1 MVGLITAGV
10 VAAVGLLLAVVLR
23 TLYLKRNAVAIK
35 LDDYSLDK
43 RPLAAS
49 NKIEKVKETQNVREV
64 LSRFAP
70 QHLVAKYTPVLQQ
83 AGIPLRGEEMAGAI
97 GLSTLL
103 GAVLG
108 LLLFSVPGLLLLGVA
123 GYLLPGQ
130 ILKVYLARRLRAAEE
145 QLEDFLTFSA
155 NAMRAGNSLLQA
167 LDLAGRDLRDPIS
180 TEMKRTLREINLGLS
195 VDEAL
200 QRLVTRLPSQ
210 DMDLVVTAVT
220 IQRQVGGD
228 LAGILDNIAT
238 TIRERQH
245 MKAQVRT
252 LTAQG
257 RLSGIVIAG
266 LPFGLLLLFRVMN
279 PDYISLL
286 WREPLGLVMLGFGIV
301 SQAIGM
307 ILINKVVKID
317 I

>member
-1 MVGLITAGV
+1 MVGLITAGAT
-10 VAAVGLLLAVVLR
+10 AAVGALLAVVLR
-23 TLYLKRNAVAIK
+23 ALYLKRNAVAIK
-35 LDDYSLDK
+35 LDDYSLERRPQRASSSLEK
-43 RPLAAS
+43 RKQARS
-49 NKIEKVKETQNVREV
+49 VRELV
-64 LSRFAP
+64 SRFAP
-70 QHLVAKYTPVLQQ
+70 AHLVNQYTPVLQL

-97 GLSTLL
+97 GLSALL
-103 GAVLG
+103 GSVLG
-108 LLLFSVPGLLLLGVA
+108 MLMFSLPGLMLLGIL

-130 ILKVYLARRLRAAEE
+130 ILRAYLARRLRSAED

-180 TEMKRTLREINLGLS
+180 AEMKRTLREINLGLS

-200 QRLVTRLPSQ
+200 NRLVTRLPSP
-210 DMDLVVTAVT
+210 DMDLVVTAVV

-252 LTAQG
+252 MTAQG

-266 LPFGLLLLFRVMN
+266 LPFGLLILFRVMN
-279 PDYISLL
+279 PEYISLL
-286 WREPLGLVMLGFGIV
+286 WTEPLGLAMLGFGIV
-301 SQAIGM
+301 SQALGM
-307 ILINKVVKID
+307 IMINKIVKID